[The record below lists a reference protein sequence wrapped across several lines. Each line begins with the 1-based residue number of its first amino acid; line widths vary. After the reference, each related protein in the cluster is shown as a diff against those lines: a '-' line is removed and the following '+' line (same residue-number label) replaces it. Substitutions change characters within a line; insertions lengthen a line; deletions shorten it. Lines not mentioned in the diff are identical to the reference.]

1 MYHDGMKLP
10 LRAFAM
16 LSASLAR
23 SATSSVSLG
32 LAVLALAACSEG
44 STHQNEAKAPPA
56 VLVQSVHYEPEAG
69 QRSFTAAIRPRI
81 EADQGFRVT
90 GKVATR
96 NVDTGQVVHSGD
108 VIATLDQ
115 TDFRLQLEQA
125 EAELEASRIALEQTS
140 ADERR
145 FAQLRKSGWESQATY
160 DRQRTAA
167 EEARGRNL
175 RAERAVELARNALD
189 YATLRADADGVVTAT
204 LLEPGQVML
213 AGQAAIRLAR
223 LGEKEALVA
232 LPETFIPQARNG
244 EATLIL
250 WSQPGKVWH
259 ARLRE
264 LSPAADPVTRTYAAR
279 FSIPEADAS
288 IALGMSATLTITEPH
303 ERAIARVPLSA
314 IFNQGQGSA
323 LWTVDADGH
332 VMQHPVQIS
341 RYDAQEALVTEGVAE
356 NDRIVTLGVQR
367 LEQGEHVR
375 PMTALSF

>member
-1 MYHDGMKLP
+1 MP
-10 LRAFAM
+10 
-16 LSASLAR
+16 SASVSPARPVLSLA
-23 SATSSVSLG
+23 SLG
-32 LAVLALAACSEG
+32 LAALTLGACSEG

-56 VLVQSVHYEPEAG
+56 VLVQSVHYEPEVG

-90 GKVATR
+90 GKIATR
-96 NVDTGQVVHSGD
+96 NVEIGQVVHAGD
-108 VIATLDQ
+108 VLATLDP

-125 EAELEASRIALEQTS
+125 QAELDASRIALEQTS

-204 LLEPGQVML
+204 LVEPGQVML
-213 AGQAAIRLAR
+213 AGQAAIRLAH

-244 EATLIL
+244 DATLTL
-250 WSQPGKVWH
+250 WSQPGKIWH

-288 IALGMSATLTITEPH
+288 IGLGMSATLTITQPR
-303 ERAIARVPLSA
+303 ERTIARVPLSA
-314 IFNQGQGSA
+314 VFNQGQGSA
-323 LWTVDADGH
+323 LWTVDANGR
-332 VMQHPVQIS
+332 VTQHPVEIS
-341 RYDAQEALVTEGVAE
+341 RYDAQEALVTEGVVE
-356 NDRIVTLGVQR
+356 GDRIVTLGVQR
-367 LEQGEHVR
+367 LEQGERVR
-375 PMTALSF
+375 PMTALAF